1 MLKNTTNQEILDIL
15 NSYYDHQYL
24 LDENSLNGWGKQG
37 LEKSKIYL
45 EKLINLC
52 KEKDIE
58 VTLVVMEEAIV
69 FLNSVDINF
78 YKTFWEKISIEN
90 KINYIYLEDYHS
102 NYTDKF
108 QAYRDLFF
116 IRDNH
121 WNEKGNKLIAEE
133 FLSKSDYLKKKI
145 KN

>member
-1 MLKNTTNQEILDIL
+1 M
-15 NSYYDHQYL
+15 
-24 LDENSLNGWGKQG
+24 DENSLNSWGKQG

-58 VTLVVMEEAIV
+58 ITLVVMEEAIV